1 MRNFLLA
8 AATAATLVVS
18 FAAPSFAGGYYGGY
32 HRSYDSYDYRPSCFI
47 KKIRTYDYYG
57 NVYIKKIRVCN

>member
-32 HRSYDSYDYRPSCFI
+32 QSYDSYDYRPSCFI